1 MTRSLLS
8 SVWSY
13 LLFFVLF
20 LPLEKLFSAT
30 PQKIFRKEYATDLLF
45 YFGQALVWSI
55 PVVFLLKGINDSISH
70 LPLQKFRVMVA
81 SQPFWLQ
88 CVEVI
93 ILCDFSIYWGHRFQ
107 HKNKFLWKFH
117 KVHHTAKTMDWL
129 AAFREHPLDNL
140 YTRTIENLPAI
151 LLGFPLATIMGF
163 IVFRGIW
170 GLFIH
175 SNVTLSPGP
184 LKYILGSPRL
194 HHWHHEIE
202 KGGQHNFANLMPV
215 MDLAFG
221 TYLEP
226 KTEPKEYGI
235 ENDTPRSYWKQIFWP
250 K

>member
-1 MTRSLLS
+1 
-8 SVWSY
+8 
-13 LLFFVLF
+13 
-20 LPLEKLFSAT
+20 
-30 PQKIFRKEYATDLLF
+30 
-45 YFGQALVWSI
+45 
-55 PVVFLLKGINDSISH
+55 
-70 LPLQKFRVMVA
+70 
-81 SQPFWLQ
+81 
-88 CVEVI
+88 
-93 ILCDFSIYWGHRFQ
+93 
-107 HKNKFLWKFH
+107 
-117 KVHHTAKTMDWL
+117 MDWL
-129 AAFREHPLDNL
+129 AAYREHPLDNL

-175 SNVTLSPGP
+175 SNITLSPGP

-202 KGGQHNFANLMPV
+202 IGGNHNYANLMPV

-235 ENDTPRSYWKQIFWP
+235 EKDTPRSYWKQIFWP
-250 K
+250 L